1 MMMHDEYT
9 KLCCNMKRSCGNGT
23 TSVQFCVWGGG
34 RLVCSNSY
42 STYTCT
48 NIFGACSLNFKSKC
62 YSIPFTTVEGRAF
75 TQLGSAIT
83 VQYYKIPNF
92 YMYRTITPY

>member
-1 MMMHDEYT
+1 MMMHNEYT

-23 TSVQFCVWGGG
+23 TSVQFFVWGEGG
-34 RLVCSNSY
+34 WFVVIR
-42 STYTCT
+42 TYTCT